1 MPQTKRRPG
10 TVHVGFRCRQD
21 EFRRIADAAQ
31 ADQRSVSSWIRK
43 TLKEATLKQ
52 TE

>member
-1 MPQTKRRPG
+1 MTQNEQRPG
-10 TVHVGFRCRQD
+10 TLHVGFRCRPE

-31 ADQRSVSSWIRK
+31 ADQRSISGWIRK